1 MKDSFSEFH
10 PIVNFAYFA
19 LIIGCSMVFMH
30 PVCLVISILFSFLY
44 SIYLNGKRAIKFNL
58 LYMIP
63 ILIVTALINPA
74 FNHEGIT
81 ILDYLPSGNP
91 LTLESI
97 TYGIASATMFISVI
111 CWFSCYNAIM
121 TSDKFI
127 YLFGRIIPAL
137 SLVLSMVL
145 RLVPKFKTQLAVVS
159 SAQRCIGRDVFN
171 GSILARIRNGTRI
184 LSIMTT
190 WMLENAVETA
200 ASMRSRGYG
209 LKRRTAFSLFRFER
223 RDRSALLAIATVGG
237 YTLFG
242 SYSNA
247 MYFRYFPS
255 MRGTEISVY
264 NASVFLAYALLCSIP
279 LVINVREGIRWK
291 YSQSNV

>member
-1 MKDSFSEFH
+1 MKDEFSRFH
-10 PIVNFAYFA
+10 PVVNFAYFA

-30 PVCLVISILFSFLY
+30 PVCLTISILFSFVY
-44 SIYLNGKRAIKFNL
+44 SIYLNGKRAVKFNL

-63 ILIVTALINPA
+63 MLIVTALINPA

-97 TYGIASATMFISVI
+97 AYGVAAAAMFISVI
-111 CWFSCYNAIM
+111 CWFSCYNAVM

-145 RLVPKFKTQLAVVS
+145 RFVPKFKAQLAVVTT
-159 SAQRCIGRDVFN
+159 AQRCIGRDVSN
-171 GSILARIRNGTRI
+171 GSLLFRIRNGTRI

-209 LKRRTAFSLFRFER
+209 LPGRTAFSLFRFDR
-223 RDRSALLAIATVGG
+223 RDGYAITAIAVVGG
-237 YTLFG
+237 YTLIG
-242 SYSNA
+242 SYSHA
-247 MYFRYFPS
+247 MYYRYFPS
-255 MRGTEISVY
+255 MNGVELTAYS
-264 NASVFLAYALLCSIP
+264 ASVFLSYALLCSIP
-279 LVINVREGIRWK
+279 LVINVREGVIWK
-291 YSQSNV
+291 HSQSNV